1 MMPAQ
6 MKILVSLFPSRLFQF
21 ILFLLF
27 ILAPLAS
34 PAQEKSRPD
43 YVIKWG
49 TIAPEN
55 TNWGDTI
62 NKASREIEKQSNGR
76 VKMVWYFGA
85 VMGDEPDM
93 IRKMRLNQLQGLALL
108 SFGLSKLAPEMI
120 AFSLPNLFKNY
131 QEVDCVF
138 ERAWPL
144 VEKVMA
150 EKGFMVFGRADVGFS
165 VLFSKNDLRTMND
178 FKKAKFWSWIGMEE
192 NINSVAKLFGIE
204 KLYPLILPEVL
215 TALQT
220 GMVDTVYATYYT
232 SIALQWNTQIKYM
245 SDVTQFGGAYGPAM
259 LILKKDLYDSLTPD
273 LQKIIKEVCGK
284 LFAPLREQLRQDE
297 ENAKN
302 SLLKRGIK
310 MMNIDPALVAD
321 TKVRSQQIYKDWEGK
336 YYPSWFLQG
345 ILAARN
351 QCREDLAR

>member
-1 MMPAQ
+1 MFAKPDGYR
-6 MKILVSLFPSRLFQF
+6 LSRLFIF
-21 ILFLLF
+21 FLLFLL
-27 ILAPLAS
+27 PLTS
-34 PAQEKSRPD
+34 WAQDKSKP

-55 TNWGDTI
+55 TNWGDAI
-62 NKASREIEKQSNGR
+62 NRASREVEKQTNGR

-138 ERAWPL
+138 ERVWPMI
-144 VEKVMA
+144 EKVMA
-150 EKGFMVFGRADVGFS
+150 DKGYVVFGRADVGFS
-165 VLFSKNDLRTMND
+165 VLFSKNDLKTLAD
-178 FKKAKFWSWIGMEE
+178 FKKAKFWTWEGLE
-192 NINSVAKLFGIE
+192 VDKAAARLYGVE
-204 KLYPLILPEVL
+204 KLTPLILPEVL

-232 SIALQWNTQIKYM
+232 SIALQWNTQVKYM
-245 SDVTQFGGAYGPAM
+245 SDVTQFGGAYAPAM
-259 LILKKDLYDSLTPD
+259 LVLKKDLFDSMPPD
-273 LQKIIKEVCGK
+273 LQKIIKESTGK
-284 LFAPLREQLRQDE
+284 LMPPLRAQLRQDE

-302 SLLKRGIK
+302 SLLKRGVK
-310 MMNIDPALVAD
+310 MLRIDPAFVAD
-321 TKVRSQQIYKDWEGK
+321 TKTRSQQIYSDWEGH
-336 YYPSWFLQG
+336 YYPAWFLQG
-345 ILAARN
+345 ILSARN
-351 QCREDLAR
+351 QCRVELGK

>member
-1 MMPAQ
+1 MSTRP
-6 MKILVSLFPSRLFQF
+6 KVFRGSSPYRLSLLL
-21 ILFLLF
+21 LFLL
-27 ILAPLAS
+27 LLLVPLTS
-34 PAQEKSRPD
+34 SAQDKPKP

-55 TNWGDTI
+55 TVWGDII
-62 NKASREIEKQSNGR
+62 NQASREIEKQSNGR
-76 VKMVWYFGA
+76 IKMVWYFGA
-85 VMGDEPDM
+85 VMGDEPDE
-93 IRKMRLNQLQGLALL
+93 IRKIRLNQLQGLALL
-108 SFGLSKLAPEMI
+108 SVGLSKLAPEMI
-120 AFSLPNLFKNY
+120 VFSLPYLFKNY

-138 ERAWPL
+138 DRAWPL

-192 NINSVAKLFGIE
+192 TINAVAELFGIE
-204 KLYPLILPEVL
+204 KLYPLALPEVL

-220 GMVDTVYATYYT
+220 GMVDTVFATYYT

-310 MMNIDPALVAD
+310 MMQIDPALVAD
-321 TKVRSQQIYKDWEGK
+321 TKVRSQAIYKEWEGT
-336 YYPSWFLQG
+336 YYPAWFLEG
-345 ILAARN
+345 ILQARN
-351 QCREDLAR
+351 QCRAEPAK